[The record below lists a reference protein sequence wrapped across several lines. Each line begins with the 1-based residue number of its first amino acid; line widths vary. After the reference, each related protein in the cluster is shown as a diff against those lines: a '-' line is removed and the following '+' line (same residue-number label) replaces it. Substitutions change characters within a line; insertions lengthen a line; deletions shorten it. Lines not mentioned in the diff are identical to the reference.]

1 MSNSDPKII
10 VDDRQITAFGAA
22 APMIIWMVFLA
33 FVILGLYLTT
43 DYMDVST
50 LLMLTSKLAAAT
62 IFLSGLALYA
72 KLRWV

>member
-1 MSNSDPKII
+1 MSKSDPNNMIEE
-10 VDDRQITAFGAA
+10 REITAFDAA
-22 APMIIWMVFLA
+22 APMIVWMVFLA
-33 FVILGLYLTT
+33 CVILGLYLTT

-72 KLRWV
+72 KLRWA